1 MRWLGW
7 IFLIVIAAL
16 LWISEYKHEL
26 DDIRSEFDSK
36 EKRERNMRNSQP
48 RNYFFCLKKDS
59 GDCTKNFVGDPECEF
74 CQHYLECAKCG
85 HYNTKFCDKCTIAAL
100 RQSFDISD

>member
-1 MRWLGW
+1 M
-7 IFLIVIAAL
+7 FLIVIAVL
-16 LWISEYKHEL
+16 LWICEYNHEL
-26 DDIRSEFDSK
+26 NDIRSEFEPK
-36 EKRERNMRNSQP
+36 GARKVRKSQP

-59 GDCTKNFVGDPECEF
+59 GDCTKNMVGDPECEF

-100 RQSFDISD
+100 RQSFDISN